1 MEKNKTKQICIY
13 QFNHP
18 FDIMQTILKRN
29 DTLEAICAK
38 EDFKIKKFIGSDWLI
53 QDSGFIFYG
62 PNNLNVTFTLK
73 SVEKNDF
80 NRVTLY
86 RITYLQGNEFN
97 NKIEVMTSLI
107 RNTADNSTIME
118 FRIYYNSAFDL
129 DNLQKYVKLSKIKEY
144 IMKIY
149 YKINKLFFE
158 TIDKNKTL
166 IINHSFIINKNY
178 KDVFNYFYNWDNL
191 IKSIKAEEIWQLIN
205 ENDAENDKEYKDFDI
220 IINKKIKVHYHI
232 ISLEEIEKEKI
243 EIIYNKTTDSIP
255 ALNNY
260 IKFSFFNI
268 SKNLCFFLY
277 ETHLPAN
284 ITSSIYQTIS
294 FYLYFC
300 NIKLKEFIENNAKIK
315 IFSTAN

>member
-18 FDIMQTILKRN
+18 FELLQKILKKN

-62 PNNLNVTFTLK
+62 PNDLNITFTLK
-73 SVEKNDF
+73 TVEKNDF
-80 NRVTLY
+80 NRVTRY
-86 RITYLQGNEFN
+86 QITYLCGNEFN

-107 RNTADNSTIME
+107 KNTTDNSTIME
-118 FRIYYNSAFDL
+118 FRIYYNSNIDL
-129 DNLQKYVKLSKIKEY
+129 DNLEKYVKLSLIKGY

-149 YKINKLFFE
+149 YKINKIFFE

-166 IINHSFIINKNY
+166 IVNHSFIINKNY
-178 KDVFNYFYNWDNL
+178 KDVFHYFHNWDNM
-191 IKSIKAEEIWQLIN
+191 IKSIKAEQAWKLIN
-205 ENDAENDKEYKDFDI
+205 ENDEENINQYKDFDI

-268 SKNLCFFLY
+268 SKNKCFFLY
-277 ETHLPAN
+277 ETRLPAN
-284 ITSSIYQTIS
+284 IASSIYQTIS
-294 FYLYFC
+294 FYFYYC
-300 NIKLKEFIENNAKIK
+300 NKKLKDYIENN
-315 IFSTAN
+315 